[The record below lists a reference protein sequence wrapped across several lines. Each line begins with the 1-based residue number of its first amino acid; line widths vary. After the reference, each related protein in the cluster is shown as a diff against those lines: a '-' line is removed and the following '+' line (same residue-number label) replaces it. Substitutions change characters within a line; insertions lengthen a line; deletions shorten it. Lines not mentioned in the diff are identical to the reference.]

1 MPYLGIQT
9 NVEVGDKDS
18 FLKDISALV
27 AKELG
32 KPERYVMVSVEN
44 KKMLFGGSGE
54 ACAFVELKSIGL
66 PYSETAGLS
75 RAICDFI
82 KERLKISPDR
92 VYINFV
98 DVRGNMWGWNGS
110 TF

>member
-44 KKMLFGGSGE
+44 KEMLFGGSGE
-54 ACAFVELKSIGL
+54 VCAFVELKSIGL
-66 PYSETAGLS
+66 PSSETAGLS

-82 KERLKISPDR
+82 KERLKVPPER
-92 VYINFV
+92 VYINFA

>member
-9 NVEVGDKDS
+9 NAEIGDKDS
-18 FLKDISALV
+18 FLKDTSALV

-32 KPERYVMVSVEN
+32 KPERYVMVSVERRE
-44 KKMLFGGSGE
+44 MLFGGSGGS
-54 ACAFVELKSIGL
+54 CAFVELRSIGL
-66 PYSETAGLS
+66 PSSETASLS
-75 RAICDFI
+75 HAICDFI
-82 KERLKISPDR
+82 KERLKISPER
-92 VYINFV
+92 VYINFA